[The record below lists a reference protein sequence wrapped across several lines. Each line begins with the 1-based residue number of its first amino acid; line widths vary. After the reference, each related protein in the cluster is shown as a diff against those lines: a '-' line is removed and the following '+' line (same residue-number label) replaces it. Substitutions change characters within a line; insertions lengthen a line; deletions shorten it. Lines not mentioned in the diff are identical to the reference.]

1 MFICWFD
8 EIESLMVHTI
18 ILYYEIVKSF
28 FSNFS
33 SDAIEANS
41 L

>member
-18 ILYYEIVKSF
+18 ILW
-28 FSNFS
+28 NC
-33 SDAIEANS
+33 
-41 L
+41 